1 MKGELIMRI
10 ENKLTLSHLKENKRR
25 TAVTVL
31 GIIVS
36 VAMITAVFAGVAS
49 YLDYYERSEISMF
62 GEFHFSIRDITDEQI
77 EMLENDS
84 RIKSVGLQES
94 GNGDNNGVKII
105 GGVNER
111 LSTGYIHRVNDA
123 FYEQMHWDNF
133 TGAYPEN
140 ENELIVRQE
149 FIDKNNLDWKIG
161 DTVTLRTGRRYTPG
175 EIITLTITGEY
186 QYGEEFDERA
196 VQQFKITGI
205 LTGSCKAYEIGD
217 FYSAFS
223 NSGGLYAMVTLEK
236 VNPFSVKAIKDITAD
251 LGITGKNY
259 KRTVYLNDELLAAH
273 FSAEAD
279 SSLMKKIIP
288 MGLIVLLIIMAAA
301 AALIYNAFGLSL
313 SERTRYLGMLA
324 SVGATKQQKRRSVY
338 FEGFILGIIGIPAGL
353 LAGIGGIALTLRFL
367 QDRLTAFLS
376 PEYSSDITMHTVVPL
391 WSVMAV
397 VLFSTVTIFISS
409 LIPAKKASAIT
420 PIDAIKQS
428 NDVKVKAKRLKSPKL
443 IRKIFGYEGE
453 LADKNLKRNGR
464 KSRLIT
470 VSIALSAVLFLS
482 VNYFCTVFTASNDI
496 SSDVPYQ
503 VEADLSCSKYYD
515 EFVKELDKISSID
528 RYYSITYYFFTYGQ
542 ESISNGELIEP
553 TNQDITKQDN
563 TTQKYS
569 GVWDNVS
576 IYVNAVEDE
585 DFNALCEANGI
596 DYRKYYQYENDRWD
610 INRPVV
616 VMNNISHKEED
627 DPVFTDKLIGE
638 KIYNGNFVPD
648 ENIVTE
654 DGEIGWKEIEIE
666 DEWYTY
672 EFGDFVAYDDDNY
685 LCHLNGARTI
695 SAYLPVSMSFPYS
708 SQMLYDEQES
718 TMCLLGIE
726 TSDHKTAAEEIKNI
740 FDNNEEF
747 ADGSCVIDVAENM
760 QTVNNTVFVLQLFV
774 YGFIALITLITVANI
789 INTISTSIDTRRREF
804 AMIKSVGAAPKGFKK
819 MITLESM
826 FYGVKSLVFAIPISI
841 GISYLMNVLV
851 ADGKIPF
858 ELNILMYLAVI
869 AAVFIIVGFSML
881 FSMSKIKNDNIVEAL
896 KEDIS

>member
-1 MKGELIMRI
+1 MKI

-25 TAVTVL
+25 TIVTVL

-36 VAMITAVFAGVAS
+36 VAMITAVFAGIAS
-49 YLDYYERSEISMF
+49 YLDYYECAQISMS
-62 GEFHFSIRDITDEQI
+62 GEFHFSVRDITDEQI
-77 EMLENDS
+77 EMLENDP
-84 RIKSVGLQES
+84 RVKSVGLEES
-94 GNGDNNGVKII
+94 GNSADNGAKII
-105 GGVNER
+105 GGINER

-123 FYEQMHWDNF
+123 YYEQMHWDNF
-133 TGAYPEN
+133 IGEYPKN
-140 ENELIVRQE
+140 KNELIVRQD
-149 FIDKNNLDWKIG
+149 FIDKNNLNWKIG
-161 DTVTLRTGRRYTPG
+161 DTVTIRTGRRHTAG
-175 EIITLTITGEY
+175 EIITLTIAGEY
-186 QYGEEFDERA
+186 RYGEEFDERA
-196 VQQFKITGI
+196 VQQFKIVGI

-223 NSGGLYAMVTLEK
+223 NSGGLYATVTLEK
-236 VNPFSVKAIKDITAD
+236 VNPFSVKTIKDITAD
-251 LGITGKNY
+251 LGITGNKY
-259 KRTVYLNDELLAAH
+259 EKTVFLNDELLAAH

-279 SSLMKKIIP
+279 SSLMKTIIP
-288 MGLIVLLIIMAAA
+288 MGLIVLLIIIAAA

-338 FEGFILGIIGIPAGL
+338 FEGFILGIIGIPVGL
-353 LAGIGGIALTLRFL
+353 LVGIGGITITLHLL

-376 PEYSSDITMHTVVPL
+376 PESSSDITMHTTVPL
-391 WSVMAV
+391 WSVIAV
-397 VLFSTVTIFISS
+397 ILFAAVTIYISS
-409 LIPAKKASAIT
+409 LIPAKKASSIT
-420 PIDAIKQS
+420 PIDAIRQS
-428 NDVKVKAKRLKSPKL
+428 NDVKVKVKRLKSPKL

-453 LADKNLKRNGR
+453 LADKNLKRNGS

-470 VSIALSAVLFLS
+470 ISIALSAVLFLS
-482 VNYFCTVFTASNDI
+482 VNYFCTVFIASNDV

-503 VEADLSCSKYYD
+503 VEAYLCCSEYYD
-515 EFVKELDKISSID
+515 EFVKELDKISGID
-528 RYYSITYYFFTYGQ
+528 RYYSITYDFFSYGE
-542 ESISNGELIEP
+542 ESISNGELIAF
-553 TNQDITKQDN
+553 TNQNITKQDN

-569 GVWDNVS
+569 GVWDNV
-576 IYVNAVEDE
+576 ILYVNAVEDE

-596 DYRKYYQYENDRWD
+596 DYRKYYQYENDRCE

-616 VMNNISHKEED
+616 VMNNISHKEGD

-648 ENIVTE
+648 ETVITE

-695 SAYLPVSMSFPYS
+695 SAYLPVSMSMAFS

-718 TMCLLGIE
+718 TMCIFGIE
-726 TSDHKTAAEEIKNI
+726 TSDHKTTAEEIKNI

-747 ADGSCVIDVAENM
+747 ADGSDVNDVAENM
-760 QTVNNTVFVLQLFV
+760 QTVNNTVFVLQVFV

-789 INTISTSIDTRRREF
+789 MNTVSTSIDMRRKEF
-804 AMIKSVGAAPKGFKK
+804 AMIKSVGTTPKGFKK
-819 MITLESM
+819 MIALESL
-826 FYGVKSLVFAIPISI
+826 FYGVKSLIFAIPISI
-841 GISYLMNVLV
+841 GISYLMNILV
-851 ADGKIPF
+851 ANGKIPF
-858 ELNILMYLAVI
+858 ELNIAMYLAVI